1 MKLRFIGLQFVL
13 FSVVAFSACSGNENL
28 YGPWEA
34 FTYERENEQVFRRSA
49 GEYSTLNSC
58 LNFLTATTKNSG
70 ESYFCGYD
78 CRTTSSGGEDCA
90 KVMGSPRNVLSGS
103 AGYIQ
108 KLREEHEEE
117 FEGAETK
124 DEMLRRLRA
133 EAYE

>member
-1 MKLRFIGLQFVL
+1 
-13 FSVVAFSACSGNENL
+13 
-28 YGPWEA
+28 
-34 FTYERENEQVFRRSA
+34 
-49 GEYSTLNSC
+49 
-58 LNFLTATTKNSG
+58 
-70 ESYFCGYD
+70 
-78 CRTTSSGGEDCA
+78 
-90 KVMGSPRNVLSGS
+90 MGSPRNVLSGS